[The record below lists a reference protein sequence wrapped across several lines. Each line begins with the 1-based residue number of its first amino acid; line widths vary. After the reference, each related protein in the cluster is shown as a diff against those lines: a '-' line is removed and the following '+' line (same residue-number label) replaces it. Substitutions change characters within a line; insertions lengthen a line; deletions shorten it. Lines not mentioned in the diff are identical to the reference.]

1 MKEILMDNGLKLQMI
16 EEAILFNYKD
26 IEKLQKQFNSEEVQP
41 ILVHRGY
48 ACKYLTL
55 YQVKLSFLVIDNSHP
70 GFQEKKQT
78 EEDKLPQL
86 VTKLVSPKSTQICI
100 ISEEAY
106 KLNNLSDKFYHKL
119 PEQEEIY
126 ISVYENNSENHSES
140 KEGYLRLKN
149 YNKEPILSLAT
160 IVVGENCRQQ
170 LREWNIHEHELI
182 KPFL

>member
-1 MKEILMDNGLKLQMI
+1 M
-16 EEAILFNYKD
+16 
-26 IEKLQKQFNSEEVQP
+26 
-41 ILVHRGY
+41 
-48 ACKYLTL
+48 
-55 YQVKLSFLVIDNSHP
+55 
-70 GFQEKKQT
+70 
-78 EEDKLPQL
+78 PQL

-126 ISVYENNSENHSES
+126 ISVYENNSETHSES